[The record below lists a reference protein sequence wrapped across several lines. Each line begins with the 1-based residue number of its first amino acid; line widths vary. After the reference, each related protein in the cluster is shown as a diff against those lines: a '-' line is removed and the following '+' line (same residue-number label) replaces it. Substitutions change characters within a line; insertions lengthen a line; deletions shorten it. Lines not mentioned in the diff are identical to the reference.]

1 MSSASRIKRS
11 VAKVH
16 ASTEDDLT
24 GRIRVSR
31 SAVLS
36 GINTIAAFRGGQQTA
51 TGCHPRLSARGQ
63 LLPVKDTKCADQI
76 QCKCLV
82 SGIAH
87 GWSSGMQFSSSS
99 PGFMGRIANSPTL
112 RKTSAAGPVF
122 PFAKT
127 QKTPLFANVR
137 KSVIHFASVSY
148 DTLVHC
154 MGCKGFRWVEFCLPP
169 FYCMNSPVL
178 GQWRTYCAELLEKQ
192 GAYLCGSGV
201 SDG

>member
-1 MSSASRIKRS
+1 MGRLLSVKSSQSRG
-11 VAKVH
+11 A
-16 ASTEDDLT
+16 
-24 GRIRVSR
+24 
-31 SAVLS
+31 
-36 GINTIAAFRGGQQTA
+36 
-51 TGCHPRLSARGQ
+51 
-63 LLPVKDTKCADQI
+63 KCAGQI
-76 QCKCLV
+76 QCQRLV
-82 SGIAH
+82 CGIAN

-99 PGFMGRIANSPTL
+99 PGFVGRIASPPTL

-127 QKTPLFANVR
+127 QKTPLFANSR
-137 KSVIHFASVSY
+137 KAVIHFTLMSY
-148 DTLVHC
+148 ATLVHC

-201 SDG
+201 SEG